1 MSRIVRNFAQ
11 STEGMVS
18 WQFSPKIRLWCFLY
32 VIYRVEEV
40 RCTGSAMWIGF
51 NLFGYIEPYFLTS

>member
-1 MSRIVRNFAQ
+1 
-11 STEGMVS
+11 MVS
-18 WQFSPKIRLWCFLY
+18 WQFSPKIRLRCFLY